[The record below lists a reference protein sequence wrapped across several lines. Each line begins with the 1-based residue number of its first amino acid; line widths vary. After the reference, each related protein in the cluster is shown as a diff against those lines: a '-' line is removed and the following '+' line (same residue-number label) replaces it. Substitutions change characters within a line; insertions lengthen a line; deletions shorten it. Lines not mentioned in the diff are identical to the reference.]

1 MLSRRM
7 SAFPITA
14 RERER
19 ERKVSVKLYDFFHHF
34 FLGILGE
41 DDDVSMSSETWEFHV
56 CTLCACAPH
65 SFNFQLDLSAAAV
78 RVLLSTIFISSLSLL
93 KQQQKMK
100 FQNLCVRERC
110 VTKIGQSVKSFKYRS
125 ASAKCVSDS
134 LDRR

>member
-14 RERER
+14 REREK
-19 ERKVSVKLYDFFHHF
+19 EKFQLNCMIFFHHF

-78 RVLLSTIFISSLSLL
+78 RVLLSTIFISLL